1 MLLRKNRMAT
11 KTKEYKNSI
20 EFLNDWNQKLPQ
32 IVFVAAKESYE
43 FEILAEKYKDSI
55 RKTGESHEIVIFVSE
70 PGDFERFQSEAFNL
84 DIFSNRKLFIIKSGL
99 EFFKPI
105 STGKG
110 KNNESLQK
118 QFSNFPDSI
127 QLLIHYNHWE
137 VPNKVL
143 QIFGGKANLIK
154 TKNFYPNETRGG
166 LLQACKEIGVQLD
179 EDAIDEFLHKIPPSM
194 GAYLQSL
201 SKLKL
206 YLSKKIF
213 TKQDIEDV
221 LLFSGEF
228 NSSGLVDFFM
238 ESDRIRFFKELK
250 KFQSGKDSL
259 LLFFS
264 ILKEKIDQLRKY
276 KIISKKY
283 ETSLSDEELHEFL
296 GTQSYSPARK
306 NFVRNRLKKEATFF
320 SDKTIGE
327 LYDFLID
334 MNIRIKTNS
343 EKEESLFYFKRRME
357 DFFLQLRRKDRIL

>member
-1 MLLRKNRMAT
+1 MAT
-11 KTKEYKNSI
+11 KIKEYKNSI
-20 EFLNDWNQKLPQ
+20 EFLTDWSEKLPQ

-43 FEILAEKYKDSI
+43 FEIIAEKYKEEI
-55 RKTGESHEIVIFVSE
+55 RKTGEPFEIVIFVSE
-70 PGDFERFQSEAFNL
+70 PGDFERFQSDAFNL
-84 DIFSNRKLFIIKSGL
+84 DMFSNRKLFIVKSGF

-105 STGKG
+105 AGGKG
-110 KNNESLQK
+110 KNNEFLQK

-127 QLLIHYNHWE
+127 QLLVHYNHWE
-137 VPNKVL
+137 VSNKVL

-154 TKNFYPNETRGG
+154 TKNFYPSETRTG

-179 EDAIDEFLHKIPPSM
+179 EDAMNEFLHKIPPSM

-206 YLSKKIF
+206 YLVKKSF
-213 TKQDIEDV
+213 TKQDVEDV
-221 LLFSGEF
+221 LLFSGEL

-259 LLFFS
+259 LLFLS
-264 ILKEKIDQLRKY
+264 ILKERIDQLRKY
-276 KIISKKY
+276 KIISRKY
-283 ETSLSDEELHEFL
+283 ETSLSDEEIHEFL
-296 GTQSYSPARK
+296 DIQSYSPARK
-306 NFVRNRLKKEATFF
+306 NFVRNRLRKEATFF
-320 SDKTIGE
+320 SDKIIGE
-327 LYDFLID
+327 LYDFMID

-343 EKEESLFYFKRRME
+343 EKEGSEFYFSRRME

>member
-1 MLLRKNRMAT
+1 MAA

-20 EFLNDWNQKLPQ
+20 EFLSDFAKELPQ

-43 FEILAEKYKDSI
+43 FEILAEKYKEAI
-55 RKTGESHEIVIFVSE
+55 RKTGEPFEIVIFVSE

-84 DIFSNRKLFIIKSGL
+84 DMFSNRKLFIIKSGL

-105 STGKG
+105 SSGKG

-127 QLLIHYNHWE
+127 QLLVHYNHWE

-143 QIFGGKANLIK
+143 SIFGGKANLIK

-179 EDAIDEFLHKIPPSM
+179 EDAMDEFLHKIPPSM

-206 YLSKKIF
+206 YLVKKSF
-213 TKQDIEDV
+213 SKQDVEDI

-238 ESDRIRFFKELK
+238 ESDRIRFFKEFR
-250 KFQSGKDSL
+250 KFQSGRDSL
-259 LLFFS
+259 LLFFT
-264 ILKEKIDQLRKY
+264 ILKERIDQLRKY
-276 KIISKKY
+276 KIISRKY
-283 ETSLSDEELHEFL
+283 EATLSDEELYEYL
-296 GTQSYSPARK
+296 DIQSYSPARK
-306 NFVRNRLKKEATFF
+306 NFVRNRLRKESTFF
-320 SDKTIGE
+320 SDKIIGE
-327 LYDFLID
+327 LYDFIIE
-334 MNIRIKTNS
+334 MNIRIKTGS
-343 EKEESLFYFKRRME
+343 EKEESEFYFNRRME

>member
-1 MLLRKNRMAT
+1 MAT

-179 EDAIDEFLHKIPPSM
+179 EDAIDELLHKIPPSM

-228 NSSGLVDFFM
+228 NSSRLVDFFM

-283 ETSLSDEELHEFL
+283 ETSLSDEQLYEFL
-296 GTQSYSPARK
+296 GIQSYSPARK